1 MKTEAEYNTQISVSE
16 QIRLLLELGTGA
28 DINISQVAQATG
40 ISDQA
45 LANLLQGKSAN
56 PRLSTLL
63 ALCQHYG
70 ISLDYFACESEA
82 ACRAYLYHHQMQA
95 ASPLI
100 GAIEN
105 AAAHLSPKGQ
115 RNVLAI
121 MEWMRLAAPAVR

>member
-1 MKTEAEYNTQISVSE
+1 MTAEAESRSPISAGE
-16 QIRLLLELGTGA
+16 QIRLLLEAGA
-28 DINISQVAQATG
+28 EADVSISQVAQATG

-63 ALCQHYG
+63 ALCRHYG
-70 ISLDYFACESEA
+70 ISLDYFACESET
-82 ACRAYLYHHQMQA
+82 ACRAYLYRHQMA
-95 ASPLI
+95 ASSLI
-100 GAIEN
+100 GEIEN

-121 MEWMRLAAPAVR
+121 MEWMRLAVPAAR

>member
-1 MKTEAEYNTQISVSE
+1 MPVSISD
-16 QIRLLLELGTGA
+16 QIRLLLELDAGA
-28 DINISQVAQATG
+28 KINISQVARATG

-45 LANLLQGKSAN
+45 LANLLKGKSAN

-63 ALCQHYG
+63 ALCQHYS

-100 GAIEN
+100 GEIEN
-105 AAAHLSPKGQ
+105 AAARLSPKGQ
-115 RNVLAI
+115 RNVLTI
-121 MEWMRLAAPAVR
+121 MEWMQRAAPAVC

>member
-1 MKTEAEYNTQISVSE
+1 MSISVSE
-16 QIRLLLELGTGA
+16 QIRLLLESAAGA
-28 DINISQVAQATG
+28 EVNISQVAQATG

-63 ALCQHYG
+63 ALCQHSG
-70 ISLDYFACESEA
+70 ISLDYFACETEA

-95 ASPLI
+95 ASPLL
-100 GAIEN
+100 GEIEN
-105 AAAHLSPKGQ
+105 AAMHLSPKGQ

-121 MEWMRLAAPAVR
+121 MEWMQRAVPAGR